1 MALTFLV
8 VQHTDWETP
17 GKLLT
22 EIALKAGVRLEV
34 AHIYRQAIPDPMIF
48 DALLL
53 LGGPP
58 NVHEEKQYPFLQEEK
73 QLLKAW
79 LAMDRPCLGF
89 CLGHQLLADALGA
102 AVGPNSRP
110 SVGFTRGHITHAGKE
125 HPVFRGVASPLP
137 LFKWHGQAVQTPLPR
152 DLIMLAT
159 SDQCVVEAFGVVDRP
174 HIVGLQCD
182 NHAAHPDD
190 VRSWIQHDAT
200 WIASLAE
207 ESQPDVEL
215 TQTAKD
221 QYPGIKKDFTLFFNN
236 FVTIVKDHRY

>member
-8 VQHTDWETP
+8 IQHADWETP
-17 GKLLT
+17 GKLLVQT
-22 EIALKAGVRLEV
+22 AKQADVRLEI
-34 AHIYRQAIPDPMIF
+34 AHIYREAIPDPMAF

-58 NVHEEKQYPFLQEEK
+58 NVHEEERYPFLKEEK

-89 CLGHQLLADALGA
+89 CLGHQLLADSLGA
-102 AVGPNSRP
+102 RVGPNIRP
-110 SVGFTRGHITHAGKE
+110 SVGFTHAHLTHAGRQ
-125 HPVFRGVASPLP
+125 HPLFQGVTSKFP

-159 SDQCVVEAFGVVDRP
+159 SDQCVVEAFSVANRP
-174 HIVGLQCD
+174 HIIGLQSD

-190 VRSWIQHDAT
+190 VRTWLLHDRK
-200 WIASLAE
+200 WLDSLTPTDGQFSDLPQKAE
-207 ESQPDVEL
+207 HHYEE
-215 TQTAKD
+215 
-221 QYPGIKKDFTLFFNN
+221 IRKDFIQIMNN
-236 FVTIVKDHRY
+236 FVTLVKNRGK